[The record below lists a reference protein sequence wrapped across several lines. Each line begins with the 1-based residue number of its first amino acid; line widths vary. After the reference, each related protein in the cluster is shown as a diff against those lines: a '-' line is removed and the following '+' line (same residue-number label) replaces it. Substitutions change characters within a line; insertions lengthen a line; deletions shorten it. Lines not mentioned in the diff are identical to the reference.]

1 MSVDDP
7 VFNLGGDTAPTV
19 DDNKDRGIQFQW
31 HNGTAAKVGFFGF
44 DDSTGK
50 FTFIPDAT
58 NTSEVFG
65 GAAGTIVANL
75 EGVVTAAAGS
85 VAVTQ
90 TAGDNST
97 KIATTAFVTT
107 AAAAVAQAA
116 NDASLAYAI
125 ALG

>member
-1 MSVDDP
+1 VAG
-7 VFNLGGDTAPTV
+7 NPTV
-19 DDNKDRGIQFQW
+19 TSNATSA
-31 HNGTAAKVGFFGF
+31 NTA
-44 DDSTGK
+44 ST
-50 FTFIPDAT
+50 IVARDASG
-58 NTSEVFG
+58 NF
-65 GAAGTIVANL
+65 AAGTIVANL